1 MTYKPYNEN
10 LNTTTQQNPHSPASS
25 GYKQQPVEIPG
36 VLHQTRELFQPVIA
50 IPPEGQEIMPQAN
63 VDTRASAQAW
73 FTDKARISTGSN
85 TVTFQVEA
93 VQLTYQNPATG
104 NWANAGTVVGNIYSN
119 AVAVPSNSRQDIYV
133 GVGNKLT
140 VVGGNVTIQEL
151 GTASSA
157 TAGENGVGNG

>member
-1 MTYKPYNEN
+1 
-10 LNTTTQQNPHSPASS
+10 
-25 GYKQQPVEIPG
+25 
-36 VLHQTRELFQPVIA
+36 
-50 IPPEGQEIMPQAN
+50 MPQAN
-63 VDTRASAQAW
+63 VYTSATAQTW
-73 FTDKARISTGSN
+73 YTDKARISTGSN

-93 VQLTYQNPATG
+93 VQLTYQNPGTG
-104 NWANAGTVVGNIYSN
+104 NWANAGVAVGNIYSN
-119 AVAVPSNSRQDIYV
+119 AVSVPANSRQDIYV

>member
-1 MTYKPYNEN
+1 
-10 LNTTTQQNPHSPASS
+10 
-25 GYKQQPVEIPG
+25 
-36 VLHQTRELFQPVIA
+36 
-50 IPPEGQEIMPQAN
+50 MPQAN
-63 VDTRASAQAW
+63 VYTSASAQAW

-93 VQLTYQNPATG
+93 VQLTYQNPGTG
-104 NWANAGTVVGNIYSN
+104 NWANAGAVVGNIYSN

-157 TAGENGVGNG
+157 TAGENGIGNG

>member
-1 MTYKPYNEN
+1 
-10 LNTTTQQNPHSPASS
+10 
-25 GYKQQPVEIPG
+25 
-36 VLHQTRELFQPVIA
+36 
-50 IPPEGQEIMPQAN
+50 MPQAN
-63 VDTRASAQAW
+63 VYTSASAQAW

-104 NWANAGTVVGNIYSN
+104 NWANAGTAVGNIYSN

-157 TAGENGVGNG
+157 TAGENGIGNG

>member
-1 MTYKPYNEN
+1 
-10 LNTTTQQNPHSPASS
+10 
-25 GYKQQPVEIPG
+25 
-36 VLHQTRELFQPVIA
+36 
-50 IPPEGQEIMPQAN
+50 MPQAN
-63 VDTRASAQAW
+63 VYTSASAQTW
-73 FTDKARISTGSN
+73 YTDKARISTGSN

-93 VQLTYQNPATG
+93 VQLTYQNPGTG
-104 NWANAGTVVGNIYSN
+104 NWANAGVAVGNIYSN
-119 AVAVPSNSRQDIYV
+119 PVQVPANSRQDIYV